1 MAHYN
6 MLANVMYN
14 TSITSWHFR
23 VKILRIHSFRSYV
36 SGCGSNW
43 SYILVDEAVSGT
55 KMEMTVYSEID
66 HVYQGFN
73 TTNSRFKLSATPDNK
88 LHIIDPLKNQH
99 YMEFKCIH
107 DIPHIKNINY
117 PLGTNANYKNIFQ
130 IIYIYNGSGLQHE
143 VHFDDTAGPKMVF
156 YIRDNIESEIKCVA
170 TGGHANAFQDG
181 FENMRGR
188 GEVILVLKMW
198 RIRRYFDD
206 DDKWLETKGR
216 LSDFRF
222 NPVCRRLRS
231 SGNHYLT
238 VTLMFGDMGA
248 MRPL

>member
-6 MLANVMYN
+6 MLANVVYN

-36 SGCGSNW
+36 
-43 SYILVDEAVSGT
+43 
-55 KMEMTVYSEID
+55 SEID

-88 LHIIDPLKNQH
+88 LHIIDPLKNHH

-117 PLGTNANYKNIFQ
+117 PLDIMGVVFNT
-130 IIYIYNGSGLQHE
+130 E
-143 VHFDDTAGPKMVF
+143 VHFDDSAGPKMVF

-198 RIRRYFDD
+198 RIRRFIS
-206 DDKWLETKGR
+206 KCIILCTKGR

-222 NPVCRRLRS
+222 NPCLPEVEEFRQSLLNSDPYVRRH
-231 SGNHYLT
+231 G
-238 VTLMFGDMGA
+238 
-248 MRPL
+248 